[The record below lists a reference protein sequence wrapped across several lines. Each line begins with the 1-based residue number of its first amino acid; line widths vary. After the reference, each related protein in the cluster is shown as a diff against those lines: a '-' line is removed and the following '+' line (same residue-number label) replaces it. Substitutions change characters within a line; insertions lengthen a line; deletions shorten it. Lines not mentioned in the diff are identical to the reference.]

1 MRKIPGVKTVRVS
14 LNDGLTVL
22 DLDAGNTV
30 TLGQLRTVLKNS
42 GFVSREAQLEAR
54 GVVAATGQGLVFTVA
69 GTGENFTIVADP
81 SNPAVYE
88 ILKQRAQAG
97 QMTLTQLKG
106 LTGPPG
112 KAPPTL
118 TIEAFR

>member
-1 MRKIPGVKTVRVS
+1 MRKIPGVKAVRVS

-42 GFVSREAQLEAR
+42 GFVSRQAQLEAR
-54 GVVAATGQGLVFTVA
+54 GVVAATGQWLVVAVA
-69 GTGENFTIVADP
+69 GTGENFASVANA

-118 TIEAFR
+118 TIEAFQ

>member
-22 DLDAGNTV
+22 DLDARQYGHPRATADR
-30 TLGQLRTVLKNS
+30 LEEQRLRVQ
-42 GFVSREAQLEAR
+42 G
-54 GVVAATGQGLVFTVA
+54 GATGGSRGRRGD
-69 GTGENFTIVADP
+69 GTRTCVHRRRHGRTLHDCGGRFE
-81 SNPAVYE
+81 PAVYE

-97 QMTLTQLKG
+97 QMALTQLKG

-118 TIEAFR
+118 TIEAFQ

>member
-1 MRKIPGVKTVRVS
+1 MRKIRGVKTVRVS

-42 GFVSREAQLEAR
+42 GFVSREAQVEVR

-69 GTGENFTIVADP
+69 GTGENFAIVADA
-81 SNPAVYE
+81 SKPAVYE

-97 QMTLTQLKG
+97 QMALTQLKG

-118 TIEAFR
+118 TIEAFQ

>member
-22 DLDAGNTV
+22 DLDSGNAV

-42 GFVSREAQLEAR
+42 GFVSKEAQLEAR
-54 GVVAATGQGLVFTVA
+54 GVVVAKGHDIVFTVA
-69 GTGENFTIVADP
+69 GTSEDFPLLASAT
-81 SNPAVYE
+81 NPAVYE
-88 ILKQRAQAG
+88 ALKQRAEAG
-97 QMTLTQLKG
+97 PVTAQLKG
-106 LTGPPG
+106 LTDPPG

-118 TIEAFR
+118 TIEAVQ

>member
-1 MRKIPGVKTVRVS
+1 M
-14 LNDGLTVL
+14 
-22 DLDAGNTV
+22 
-30 TLGQLRTVLKNS
+30 KNS

-54 GVVAATGQGLVFTVA
+54 GVVAAAGQGLVFAVA
-69 GTGENFTIVADP
+69 GTGENFAIVADA

-97 QMTLTQLKG
+97 HMTLTQLKG

-118 TIEAFR
+118 TIEAFQ

>member
-1 MRKIPGVKTVRVS
+1 MRKIRGVKTVRVS

-54 GVVAATGQGLVFTVA
+54 GVVAATGQGLVFAVA
-69 GTGENFTIVADP
+69 GTGENFAIVADA
-81 SNPAVYE
+81 SKPAVYE

-97 QMTLTQLKG
+97 QMAVTQLKG

-118 TIEAFR
+118 TIEAFQ